1 MLENVAKITRVV
13 LACGTVD
20 MRKGIDGLSMII
32 GDKYKQN
39 LFEKGI
45 SSASH
50 RIEQEFQRNGVN
62 ISRQTMSNIVFLK
75 LNS

>member
-20 MRKGIDGLSMII
+20 LRKGIDGLSVII

-39 LFEKGI
+39 PFEQRNPVPVLWQALRQNQRAALDGRWI
-45 SSASH
+45 SSA
-50 RIEQEFQRNGVN
+50 V
-62 ISRQTMSNIVFLK
+62 
-75 LNS
+75 

>member
-62 ISRQTMSNIVFLK
+62 ILLLTL
-75 LNS
+75 